1 MRRGRGRGL
10 QSVKKR
16 NLVFGRGCKRQKGG
30 AFPFGLIAS
39 AAAPLIGEVAKPI
52 FKRNFGRGR
61 RKRKYRR
68 WSGKQE
74 YYEDVLHREKL
85 HYLAETLLRLDMKE
99 QVDKI

>member
-1 MRRGRGRGL
+1 MGGGGR
-10 QSVKKR
+10 
-16 NLVFGRGCKRQKGG
+16 KRQKGG

-68 WSGKQE
+68 
-74 YYEDVLHREKL
+74 
-85 HYLAETLLRLDMKE
+85 
-99 QVDKI
+99 

>member
-10 QSVKKR
+10 QSVKRR
-16 NLVFGRGCKRQKGG
+16 NLVCGGGGGRKRQKGG

-52 FKRNFGRGR
+52 FKKNFERGR

-68 WSGKQE
+68 
-74 YYEDVLHREKL
+74 
-85 HYLAETLLRLDMKE
+85 
-99 QVDKI
+99 

>member
-1 MRRGRGRGL
+1 MRRGHGRGL

-16 NLVFGRGCKRQKGG
+16 NLVFGGGGRKRQKGG

-52 FKRNFGRGR
+52 FKKNFERGR

-68 WSGKQE
+68 
-74 YYEDVLHREKL
+74 
-85 HYLAETLLRLDMKE
+85 
-99 QVDKI
+99 